1 MTKRIKSINAQR
13 AEIGSFEKEQTT
25 PFYLYQVKEFNEAGL
40 IIHETEYKINGQKDM
55 EITYEYDPQM
65 RMVCKQTFY
74 PLEDTLEKLVYV
86 YDGEGRKAREENYF
100 GDDIFDILL
109 YKYDDKGNITSQVR
123 SDDEEME
130 IEKQISE
137 FDASGRLIKQTNFV
151 NGEVDKTVE
160 FEYDEA
166 GLCTRETHWLAEKN
180 EKEMVEYSY
189 NELGKRTT
197 SVTKDKAGNE
207 IGYLEIE
214 YDEKMNPIKYL
225 TETSGFYN
233 SKSIHQVVYDDQ
245 GRTIE
250 NEYFDVMNNFLM
262 SKEKYEY
269 DEDGNIAEEEIFET
283 NPMAGLKKTHYRLKI
298 GYDFYA

>member
-1 MTKRIKSINAQR
+1 MTKKIKSINAQR

-25 PFYLYQVKEFNEAGL
+25 PYYVYQVKEFNEAGL
-40 IIHETEYKINGQKDM
+40 ITHETEYKINGQKDL
-55 EITYEYDPQM
+55 EITYEYDSQM

-100 GDDIFDILL
+100 GEDIFDMLL
-109 YKYDDKGNITSQVR
+109 FQYDGIGNLIGQVR
-123 SDDEEME
+123 TDDEEAE
-130 IEKQISE
+130 IEKQVSE
-137 FDASGRLIKQTNFV
+137 FNAEGKLIKQTNFA
-151 NGEVDKTVE
+151 NGDIDKTVA
-160 FEYDEA
+160 FEYDET
-166 GLCTRETHWLAEKN
+166 GLCTKETHIITERNAVEII
-180 EKEMVEYSY
+180 EYSY

-197 SVTKDKAGNE
+197 STTKDKEGDV
-207 IGYLEIE
+207 IGYLETE
-214 YDEKMNPIKYL
+214 YDEKMNPVKYL

-233 SKSIHQVVYDDQ
+233 SKSIHQVVYDEQ

-250 NEYFDVMNNFLM
+250 NEYFDVLNNFLM

-269 DEDGNIAEEEIFET
+269 DEDGNIVEEEIFET

-298 GYDFYA
+298 AYDFYA

>member
-1 MTKRIKSINAQR
+1 MTKKIKSIKAQR

-25 PFYLYQVKEFNEAGL
+25 AFYLYQVKEFNDAGL
-40 IIHETEYKINGQKDM
+40 ITHEMEYKINGQKDM
-55 EITYEYDPQM
+55 EITFEYDPQM
-65 RMVCKQTFY
+65 RMVGKQTFY

-86 YDGEGRKAREENYF
+86 YDSEGKKIREENYF
-100 GDDIFDILL
+100 GEDIFDMLL
-109 YKYDDKGNITSQVR
+109 FQYDDKGHLIGQIRT
-123 SDDEEME
+123 DDEEME

-137 FDASGRLIKQTNFV
+137 FDGSGRLVKQTNFS
-151 NGEVDKTVE
+151 NGDVEKTVE
-160 FEYDEA
+160 FQYDET
-166 GLCTRETHWLAEKN
+166 GLCIRETHTITEKN
-180 EKEMVEYSY
+180 AVEITEYSY

-197 SVTKDKAGNE
+197 SITKDNAGDV

-214 YDEKMNPIKYL
+214 YDEKMNPVKYL

-250 NEYFDVMNNFLM
+250 NEYFDILNNFLM

-269 DEDGNIAEEEIFET
+269 DEDGNIVEEEIFET

-298 GYDFYA
+298 EYDFYA